1 MASWRIVTRA
11 LYELGSPATAA
22 QVELQAHGMAGV
34 SPALQEA
41 ADKGLMHRPGAGH
54 SPGNV
59 APLWTLTDLG
69 RRWAEGSV
77 RDVRGALP
85 EERARWN
92 NRGGK
97 KRGPAAGLSPRG
109 PRGRGIWFAAT
120 WLAALPRGVRIEPGP
135 LQLAAATLET
145 A

>member
-1 MASWRIVTRA
+1 MSSWRIVTRA
-11 LYELGSPATAA
+11 LYELGAPATAA
-22 QVELQAHGMAGV
+22 QVELQANGMAGV
-34 SPALQEA
+34 SGALQEA
-41 ADKGLMHRPGAGH
+41 ADKGLMHRPGSGH
-54 SPGNV
+54 APGNG
-59 APLWTLTDLG
+59 APLWALTDLG
-69 RRWAEGSV
+69 RQWAEGRV

-97 KRGPAAGLSPRG
+97 RGHCGQSPRG

-135 LQLAAATLET
+135 LQLAAETLET
-145 A
+145 